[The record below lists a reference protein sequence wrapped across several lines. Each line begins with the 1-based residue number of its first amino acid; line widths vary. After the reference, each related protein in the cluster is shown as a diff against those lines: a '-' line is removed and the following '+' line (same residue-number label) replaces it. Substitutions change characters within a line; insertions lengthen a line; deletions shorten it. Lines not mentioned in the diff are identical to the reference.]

1 MVCGLRKKWEAS
13 EGVSSRLEEEKEPT
27 KESWWEERVRQ
38 WDSQDKRLEAG
49 AQGLLLRGQ
58 VINDKGEGN
67 GDLILRPQQL

>member
-13 EGVSSRLEEEKEPT
+13 EGVRSRLEEEKEPT